1 MQRRR
6 ILTALLIW
14 ELAWR
19 TAGAKLHTA
28 SGSTPGVSTKQDGVM
43 CMGSTIKAQIKNLQE
58 VRKNLENIKAAG
70 EKAVKRT
77 VSDIRSRAP
86 GWVSQEVAA
95 VYGIKKGEIN
105 PAGKGAK
112 AGSISV
118 RGETIDNL
126 QLVYSGRVL
135 TPTHFGMTPRS
146 RPASQPGGRPRKYT
160 VKAAV
165 FKGQKK
171 TLGSNVF
178 LGGSASIPFKRVGSG
193 RLPIKAV
200 KTLSVPQMVDSDRVM
215 PQVEKRLNEEI
226 GKRLDNNVKNSMK

>member
-1 MQRRR
+1 M
-6 ILTALLIW
+6 
-14 ELAWR
+14 
-19 TAGAKLHTA
+19 
-28 SGSTPGVSTKQDGVM
+28 S
-43 CMGSTIKAQIKNLQE
+43 STIKAQIKNFKAVQ
-58 VRKNLENIKAAG
+58 KNLESIKAAG

-86 GWVSQEVAA
+86 SWVSQEVAA

-105 PAGKGAK
+105 PSGKGAK

-135 TPTHFGMTPRS
+135 TPTHFGMTPRA

-171 TLGSNVF
+171 ALGSKVF
-178 LGGSASIPFKRVGSG
+178 LGSSGSATIPFMRVGAG

-200 KTLSVPQMVDSDRVM
+200 KTLSVPQMVGSDRVL

>member
-1 MQRRR
+1 
-6 ILTALLIW
+6 
-14 ELAWR
+14 
-19 TAGAKLHTA
+19 
-28 SGSTPGVSTKQDGVM
+28 
-43 CMGSTIKAQIKNLQE
+43 MGSTIKAQIKNFKE
-58 VRKNLENIKAAG
+58 VQKNLKSIKAAG

-95 VYGIKKGEIN
+95 VYGIKKGEVN

-178 LGGSASIPFKRVGSG
+178 LGGSASIPFKRVGNS

-200 KTLSVPQMVDSDRVM
+200 KTLSVPQMVGSDRVM
-215 PQVEKRLNEEI
+215 PQVKKRLNEEI
-226 GKRLDNNVKNSMK
+226 GKRLDNNVKNAMK

>member
-1 MQRRR
+1 MQRRY
-6 ILTALLIW
+6 ILTALLIR

-19 TAGAKLHTA
+19 TAGAGLHTA
-28 SGSTPGVSTKQDGVM
+28 PGSTPGVSTKQDGVM

-58 VRKNLENIKAAG
+58 VRRNLENIKAAG

-118 RGETIDNL
+118 HGETIDNL

-200 KTLSVPQMVDSDRVM
+200 KTLSVPQMVGSDRVM

-226 GKRLDNNVKNSMK
+226 EKRLDNNVKNAMK